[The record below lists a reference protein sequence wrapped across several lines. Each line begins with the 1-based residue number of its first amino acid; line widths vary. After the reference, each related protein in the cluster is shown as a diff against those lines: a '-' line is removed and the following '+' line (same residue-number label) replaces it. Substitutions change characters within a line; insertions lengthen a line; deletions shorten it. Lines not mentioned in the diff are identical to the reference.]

1 MVKKTIF
8 ALACV
13 FVVPLAFAQTSTTIT
28 RQTTTTTIE
37 PITVTGT
44 FSAIEEGT
52 AAGYQPAKT
61 LVVRTDDSN
70 NPQRYVLY
78 GTGLIYNKLGQV
90 VRTPIKPGT
99 RVRVYY
105 TEMGETRVVDHVE
118 VEE

>member
-1 MVKKTIF
+1 MVKKTIV

-37 PITVTGT
+37 PITVT
-44 FSAIEEGT
+44 
-52 AAGYQPAKT
+52 KT

>member
-1 MVKKTIF
+1 MVKKTIV
-8 ALACV
+8 ALACALIA
-13 FVVPLAFAQTSTTIT
+13 PLAFAQTSTTTT
-28 RQTTTTTIE
+28 RQTTTIVE

-52 AAGYQPAKT
+52 AASYQPAKT

-70 NPQRYVLY
+70 NLQRYVLY

-90 VRTPIKPGT
+90 VKTPIKPGT

>member
-1 MVKKTIF
+1 MVKKTIV

-52 AAGYQPAKT
+52 AASY
-61 LVVRTDDSN
+61 
-70 NPQRYVLY
+70 
-78 GTGLIYNKLGQV
+78 
-90 VRTPIKPGT
+90 
-99 RVRVYY
+99 
-105 TEMGETRVVDHVE
+105 
-118 VEE
+118 

>member
-1 MVKKTIF
+1 MFKKAIV

-13 FVVPLAFAQTSTTIT
+13 FVVSLTFAQTSTTIT

-44 FSAIEEGT
+44 FVAIEEGT
-52 AAGYQPAKT
+52 AASYQPAKT
-61 LVVRTDDSN
+61 LVIRTNDSN
-70 NPQRYVLY
+70 NPDRYVLY
-78 GTGLIYNKLGQV
+78 GPGLVYNKLGQV
-90 VRTPIKPGT
+90 VKTPIKPGT

-105 TEMGETRVVDHVE
+105 TDMGDVRVVDHVE